1 MQAEETRMAS
11 ELQRTIE
18 PGNIL
23 FSPENP
29 RIRIKVDEALTY
41 AGGITKTL
49 SGIAEAEIHY
59 FVVPDSANRIN
70 RSFHVQFEHFLP
82 DNTETYTYELPE
94 TIRLGDHE
102 YMHNPGSYA
111 VQMVFDT
118 RPDSDMAAGYN
129 FLKRKRYELPD
140 EVVYRRF
147 VRVIG
152 KDRRSEILLIY
163 SENAALHGA
172 PLADY
177 AEGGPAYDRAKALHE
192 GMLQRALAAFTVIE
206 G

>member
-1 MQAEETRMAS
+1 MAS
-11 ELQRTIE
+11 KLQRTVE

-23 FSPENP
+23 FSPEDP
-29 RIRIKVDEALTY
+29 RIRIKVDEALGY
-41 AGGITKTL
+41 AGGITLTL
-49 SGIAEAEIHY
+49 SGIAQAEIHY
-59 FVVPDSANRIN
+59 FVAPDSANRIN
-70 RSFHVQFEHFLP
+70 RRFHVQFERFLP
-82 DNTETYTYELPE
+82 DNSETYTYELPD
-94 TIRLGDHE
+94 TIQLGGHE
-102 YMHNPGSYA
+102 YMHNPGGYA

-118 RPDSDMAAGYN
+118 RPDSDMAAGYH
-129 FLKRKRYELPD
+129 FLQKKGYNLPD

-147 VRVIG
+147 VRVLG

-163 SENAALHGA
+163 SEDAAQFGA

-177 AEGGPAYDRAKALHE
+177 AEGGPAHDHSEALHE

>member
-1 MQAEETRMAS
+1 MAS
-11 ELQRTIE
+11 ELQRTLE

-29 RIRIKVDEALTY
+29 RIRIKVDEALDY
-41 AGGITKTL
+41 VGGITKTL
-49 SGIAEAEIHY
+49 SGTALAEIHY
-59 FVVPDSANRIN
+59 FVAPDSANRMS
-70 RSFHVQFEHFLP
+70 RRFHVQFEHFLP
-82 DNTETYTYELPE
+82 DNDSTYNYELPDR
-94 TIRLGDHE
+94 IQLGEHE
-102 YMHNPGSYA
+102 YMHNGGSYA
-111 VQMVFDT
+111 VQLVFDT
-118 RPDSDMAAGYN
+118 RPDSDMAAGYD
-129 FLKRKRYELPD
+129 FLKKKGYELPD

-152 KDRRSEILLIY
+152 GDRRSEILMIY
-163 SENAALHGA
+163 TENAAQFGA

-177 AEGGPAYDRAKALHE
+177 AEGGPAHDNAEALHE

>member
-1 MQAEETRMAS
+1 MAS
-11 ELQRTIE
+11 ELQRTLE

-29 RIRIKVDEALTY
+29 RIRIKVDEALDY
-41 AGGITKTL
+41 VGGITKML
-49 SGIAEAEIHY
+49 SGTALAEIHY
-59 FVVPDSANRIN
+59 FVAPDSANRMS
-70 RSFHVQFEHFLP
+70 RRFHVQFEHFLP
-82 DNTETYTYELPE
+82 DNDSTYTYELPGR
-94 TIRLGDHE
+94 IQLGEHE
-102 YMHNPGSYA
+102 YMHNGGSYA
-111 VQMVFDT
+111 VQLVFDT

-129 FLKRKRYELPD
+129 FLKKKGYELPD

-152 KDRRSEILLIY
+152 DDRRSEILMIY
-163 SENAALHGA
+163 TENAAQFGA

-177 AEGGPAYDRAKALHE
+177 AEGGPAHDHAEALHE

>member
-1 MQAEETRMAS
+1 MSSDIDKFGSPAGGRRLSSHSVDCVIRDAGRGDRMAS

-41 AGGITKTL
+41 AGGITKML

-82 DNTETYTYELPE
+82 DNTETYNYELPD

-102 YMHNPGSYA
+102 YMHNPGS
-111 VQMVFDT
+111 
-118 RPDSDMAAGYN
+118 
-129 FLKRKRYELPD
+129 
-140 EVVYRRF
+140 
-147 VRVIG
+147 
-152 KDRRSEILLIY
+152 
-163 SENAALHGA
+163 
-172 PLADY
+172 
-177 AEGGPAYDRAKALHE
+177 
-192 GMLQRALAAFTVIE
+192 
-206 G
+206 

>member
-1 MQAEETRMAS
+1 MAS
-11 ELQRTIE
+11 ELQRTLE

-29 RIRIKVDEALTY
+29 RIRIKVDEALDY
-41 AGGITKTL
+41 VGGITKTL
-49 SGIAEAEIHY
+49 SGTALAEIHY
-59 FVVPDSANRIN
+59 FVAPDSANRMS
-70 RSFHVQFEHFLP
+70 RRFHVQFEHFLP
-82 DNTETYTYELPE
+82 DNDSTYNYELPDR
-94 TIRLGDHE
+94 IQLGEHE
-102 YMHNPGSYA
+102 YMHNGGSYD
-111 VQMVFDT
+111 VQLVFDT

-129 FLKRKRYELPD
+129 FLKKKGYELPD

-152 KDRRSEILLIY
+152 DDRRSEILMIY
-163 SENAALHGA
+163 TENAAQFGA

-177 AEGGPAYDRAKALHE
+177 AEGGPAHDHAEALHE